1 MLNNLL
7 LSVPVGALPALLRKS
22 LAMTTRYILAPV
34 IATEVYFCG
43 LKKKKNR
50 GAIKKERKKVKRN
63 PVKLN
68 FCC

>member
-43 LKKKKNR
+43 LKKKK
-50 GAIKKERKKVKRN
+50 IEVPLKKKERK
-63 PVKLN
+63 
-68 FCC
+68 